1 MAHDF
6 IKFPEL
12 TNSQM
17 QLYYFESPHKQITED
32 FKAEVIK
39 VHDGDTITLR
49 TSFRDFDFPL
59 RLLEINAT
67 ELNEPE
73 GPVSRDWLKEKIEG
87 KNIEVII
94 NKENRVGKYGRLLGI
109 VFFGGQ
115 SINDEAMRMKFATE
129 FGEKKFIPDFLSKE
143 LRVEKWL

>member
-59 RLLEINAT
+59 RLANINAP

-73 GPVSRDWLKEKIEG
+73 GRVSKDWLKDKIEG
-87 KNIEVII
+87 KSIEVQI
-94 NKENRVGKYGRLLGI
+94 NKSKRVGKYGRLIGI
-109 VFFGGQ
+109 VFSEGQ
-115 SINDEAMRMKFATE
+115 NVNEEALRMRFATE
-129 FGEKKFIPDFLSKE
+129 FGMVEFIPDFASKE
-143 LRVEKWL
+143 LRLSRWV